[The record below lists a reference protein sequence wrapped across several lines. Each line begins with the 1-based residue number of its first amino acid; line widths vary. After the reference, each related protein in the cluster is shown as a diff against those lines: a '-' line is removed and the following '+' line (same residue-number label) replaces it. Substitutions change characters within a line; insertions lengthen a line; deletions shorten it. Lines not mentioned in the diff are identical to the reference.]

1 MSTQE
6 YVSQSNL
13 SKNVRSKKLEISCTK
28 WKHITRKHGYGHD
41 GFKSLTMKDT
51 MNLQKCLSY

>member
-13 SKNVRSKKLEISCTK
+13 SNNVRSKKLEISCTK
-28 WKHITRKHGYGHD
+28 WKHITRKHGYVHD
-41 GFKSLTMKDT
+41 GFKSLTMKDK
-51 MNLQKCLSY
+51 MNLQK